1 MRSSV
6 FFLFLSVWTSS
17 LTYSA
22 DWPGWRGPHG
32 NGVADGAGYPVEW
45 SAEANLLWTT
55 QLPGAGGST
64 PAVTGDRI
72 FLTLNTGGEN
82 RLLCFGMDG
91 AEQWSKP
98 LGVEVP
104 AKHKKATG
112 SNSSPVTDGTHVFA
126 YFKSGDLGC
135 FSLEGDLLWKMNAH
149 DEFGKVTKETLWWD
163 LGNSPVLIDGAIVL
177 SCVQSGPSWIAAI
190 RRTDGKVLWSV
201 ARDLDAPVEA
211 NQSYSTPTV
220 VRNDDGSQTIVV
232 LGSDHVTAHSAADGH
247 ELWRVGGLNPEGEK
261 YFRSISSPVVSSG
274 IVLAP
279 YARGTTLTA
288 IRLGGSGDVTASH
301 VLYTNSDTSSDV
313 PTPAVLGNR
322 VFICGDAK
330 RERGKVYC
338 LDLESGKTIWAGQL
352 AKSRHTFSSSPI
364 VADGKLY
371 LAREDGTVFVV
382 DAEADEFDI
391 LAENSLANEFTVA
404 TPVFIGGKILLR
416 SHSSLSLVGH

>member
-1 MRSSV
+1 MLHPAFSKALR
-6 FFLFLSVWTSS
+6 L
-17 LTYSA
+17 A
-22 DWPGWRGPHG
+22 GIGP
-32 NGVADGAGYPVEW
+32 VPMIA
-45 SAEANLLWTT
+45 
-55 QLPGAGGST
+55 GST
-64 PAVTGDRI
+64 PAVAGDRI
-72 FLTLNTGGEN
+72 FLTLNADGEN

-91 AEQWSKP
+91 KP
-98 LGVEVP
+98 LWAKALGTEVP
-104 AKHKKATG
+104 GRHKKATG

-135 FSLEGDLLWKMNAH
+135 FSLDGDLLWEMNAH
-149 DEFGKVTKETLWWD
+149 DEFGEVTRETLWWD
-163 LGNSPVLIDGAIVL
+163 LGNSPVLIDGAIVV
-177 SCVQSGPSWIAAI
+177 SCVQSGPSWLAAI
-190 RRTDGKVLWSV
+190 RSTDGKVLWNV
-201 ARDLDAPVEA
+201 ERDLEAPMEA
-211 NQSYSTPTV
+211 NQSYAKPTV

-247 ELWRVGGLNPEGEK
+247 ELWRVGGLNPGGEK
-261 YFRSISSPVVSSG
+261 YFRSISSPVVSNG

-288 IRLGGSGDVTASH
+288 IRLGGSGDVTGSH

-313 PTPAVLGNR
+313 PTPAVLDNR

-352 AKSRHTFSSSPI
+352 AKSRQTFSSSPI

-382 DAEADEFDI
+382 DAEADEFRVI
-391 LAENSLANEFTVA
+391 AENSLANEFTVA
-404 TPVFIGGKILLR
+404 TPVFVGGKILLR
-416 SHSSLSLVGH
+416 SHSSLSLIGQ